1 MLDPKLFKEE
11 TYEVSKKEQEKK
23 LNHIG
28 TLHPHR
34 GHVLFSINKKT
45 FVIKKAEFE
54 KLDAVYGGKS
64 QNRKV
69 IIEEDCIYRSKL
81 NIKSL
86 LKWIKKE
93 YPKDYVDILRTN
105 KLKSV

>member
-11 TYEVSKKEQEKK
+11 VQETRKKEQEKK

-28 TLHPHR
+28 SLNPHKGHTLY
-34 GHVLFSINKKT
+34 SINKKT

-54 KLDAVYGGKS
+54 KLDAGFGSKK

-69 IIEEDCIYRSKL
+69 IVEEDCIYRSKL
-81 NIKSL
+81 NMKSL
-86 LKWIKKE
+86 LKWIEKE
-93 YPKDYVDILRTN
+93 YPQQYYHILEIN
-105 KLKSV
+105 SKK

>member
-11 TYEVSKKEQEKK
+11 VQETRKKEQEKK

-28 TLHPHR
+28 SLNPHK
-34 GHVLFSINKKT
+34 GHTLFSINKKT

-54 KLDAVYGGKS
+54 KLDAEWGSKK

-69 IIEEDCIYRSKL
+69 IIEENCIYRSKL

-86 LKWIKKE
+86 LKWIEQE
-93 YPKDYVDILRTN
+93 YPIDYKKILETN
-105 KLKSV
+105 ILK